1 MKTKG
6 IVKEYDGYCGTIVNE
21 QKQEYLLLKKEIME
35 NVELHINDEVSF
47 IAEEVPTTTENRKV
61 ARFVKLLKK

>member
-1 MKTKG
+1 MKING
-6 IVKEYDGYCGTIVNE
+6 IVKEYDGYCGTIINE

-35 NVELHINDEVSF
+35 DVELHVNDAVSF
-47 IAEEVPTTTENRKV
+47 VGEEVPATTEDRKV